1 MNLDKNTKSILHGLG
16 ITLVLAGTILTMLYP
31 EKLNYRYS
39 MKDIES
45 KNGQLQ
51 DLENNINSNNTSIP
65 MREKELEEAKKSLI
79 ERKNEVAST
88 KINFPDE
95 KLKFHLP
102 SLLITL
108 EQGAVDAGV
117 SPDKFYL
124 EYDLIKTNQNNVD
137 SAPSNPLEGQSPG
150 GESPN
155 SPPSRPERPERDE
168 DEAIEEEPI
177 DETKTE
183 PSAPQAPEMP
193 SNETPVEEDQIESPV
208 VDDLSVAYAQDEVP
222 VIRGINVT
230 TVPLKLISVSYTE
243 AREYLSF
250 LDKLD
255 FVEPSFVDIY
265 SESGENISVIILVHV
280 FHKGGGIDG

>member
-65 MREKELEEAKKSLI
+65 MREKELEEARKSLI
-79 ERKNEVAST
+79 ERKNEIAST

-95 KLKFHLP
+95 KLRFHLP

-108 EQGAVDAGV
+108 EQGAVDAGI

-124 EYDLIKTNQNNVD
+124 EYDLIKTNQNNSN
-137 SAPSNPLEGQSPG
+137 SAPTDPSEGQSPG
-150 GESPN
+150 GASSDGPPNRPGRPGNGESESTEEYPVG
-155 SPPSRPERPERDE
+155 
-168 DEAIEEEPI
+168 EAEVI
-177 DETKTE
+177 
-183 PSAPQAPEMP
+183 PSAPQAPETP
-193 SNETPVEEDQIESPV
+193 SNETPVEEGQIESPV

-222 VIRGINVT
+222 VIRGISVT